1 MIGCPCLTKSL
12 KNKLMDP
19 IKIDI
24 TILAPVEK
32 VWDYFNTPN
41 HITKWNFA
49 HESWQC
55 PSSENDLKVGGKF
68 KHRME
73 AKDGSFG
80 FDFAGV
86 YDVVIPNQRIKYHL
100 EDGRNVEVIFDK
112 IDPNTTKVT
121 EIFDPE
127 KQNSVEMQRDGWYAI
142 LDHFHKYVEK
152 H

>member
-1 MIGCPCLTKSL
+1 
-12 KNKLMDP
+12 MDP

-55 PSSENDLKVGGKF
+55 PSSENDLRVGGQF
-68 KHRME
+68 KNRME
-73 AKDGSFG
+73 AKDESFG
-80 FDFAGV
+80 FDFVGV
-86 YDVVIPNQRIKYHL
+86 YDVVVPNQKIQYHL
-100 EDGRNVEVIFDK
+100 EDGRNVEVIFES
-112 IDPNTTKVT
+112 IDSNTTKVT

-142 LDHFHKYVEK
+142 LDNFHKYVEK

>member
-1 MIGCPCLTKSL
+1 ME
-12 KNKLMDP
+12 P

-32 VWDYFNTPN
+32 VWDYFNAPK

-55 PSSENDLKVGGKF
+55 PSSENDLRVGGKF
-68 KHRME
+68 KTRME
-73 AKDGSFG
+73 AKDKSFG
-80 FDFAGV
+80 FDFEGI
-86 YDVVIPNQRIKYHL
+86 YDEVIPNEKIKYHL
-100 EDGRNVEVIFDK
+100 EDGRKVEV
-112 IDPNTTKVT
+112 
-121 EIFDPE
+121 IFDPE

-142 LDHFHKYVEK
+142 LNNFHKYVEN